1 MFDFKDRVLIVTG
14 AGSGIGRATAEYFHR
29 WGASVV
35 LGDINEA
42 AVVSVALAMDAPGT
56 RVLARRYDAGHAC
69 DAQALVDA
77 CMARFG
83 RLDFLV
89 PAAAIYDDQLVEN
102 MPDAQWERTMAVNL
116 NGVFYLARRAIAH
129 MAEGGAVVNLA
140 SQAAHTG
147 ASAEHSAYGATKGA
161 VVAFT
166 RTLARELG
174 PRGIRANAVSPGVI
188 DTPMVAKSLNTL
200 REQVVANT
208 PLRRL
213 GRPDEVASLIAF
225 LCSDAASF
233 ITGEAVLVT
242 GGLYM
247 GG

>member
-1 MFDFKDRVLIVTG
+1 MFDFNDRVLVVTG
-14 AGSGIGRATAEYFHR
+14 AGSGIGRATAEYFYR
-29 WGASVV
+29 CGASVV
-35 LGDINEA
+35 LGDINGP
-42 AVVSVALAMDAPGT
+42 AVAELARALDPRGERTLAM
-56 RVLARRYDAGHAC
+56 RYDAARAQ

-77 CMARFG
+77 CISKFG

-89 PAAAIYDDQLVEN
+89 PAAAIYEDQLVEN
-102 MPDAQWERTMAVNL
+102 MPDAQWENTMAVNL
-116 NGVFYLARRAIAH
+116 NGVFYLTRRAIAH
-129 MAEGGAVVNLA
+129 MAVGGAIVNLA

-147 ASAEHSAYGATKGA
+147 AGVEHSAYGATKGA

-174 PRGIRANAVSPGVI
+174 PGIRANAVSPGVI
-188 DTPMVAKSLNTL
+188 DTPMVAANLKTRLDN
-200 REQVVANT
+200 VIANT
-208 PLRRL
+208 PLKRL
-213 GRPDEVASLIAF
+213 GRPEEVASLIAF

-233 ITGEAVLVT
+233 ITGEAILVT